1 MQKKPASH
9 TAHGPPGGP
18 KKPGPQMQLVRAVAG
33 GAAGSLGFTSGETVT
48 VMAGHDVHAWLPMV
62 SLNLPSPHG
71 THIELL
77 LV

>member
-1 MQKKPASH
+1 
-9 TAHGPPGGP
+9 
-18 KKPGPQMQLVRAVAG
+18 
-33 GAAGSLGFTSGETVT
+33 